1 MAIDLFVRIRSEL
14 RILEQ
19 ETERN
24 MAECKIVYNENI
36 RLREK
41 IKELEDEVLTYK
53 QKLNEYETGK
63 GDNSGD
69 A

>member
-1 MAIDLFVRIRSEL
+1 
-14 RILEQ
+14 
-19 ETERN
+19 

>member
-53 QKLNEYETGK
+53 QKLNDYETGK

>member
-63 GDNSGD
+63 GDNSGS